1 MFEAT
6 GGGGGAGMS
15 EATGGGGGAVGGIF
29 SGSGGRSCK
38 DTGAGPS
45 EGAIP
50 SSSCLPLNIVL
61 SLHLTA
67 AFFFFSLLPVP
78 GLGTGGEGETS
89 SFFGGSG
96 GSGRSSFGGKGG
108 SSLSEM
114 DGSWGSGLPLILVM
128 AAPVSGSFGGRGG
141 IALPLSSLELLPL
154 CGSCGGAVS
163 LLPPS
168 VSSLGGSGGRDRNGE
183 IASSSSFGGRGGSA
197 RVAVALL
204 LGCCLSVS
212 ELCLVGGGS
221 CFLLPSGEELSGGL
235 CSESGGFFSASLP
248 GGTGRGLLCILFCL
262 LGEDTPG
269 GMVLAR

>member
-15 EATGGGGGAVGGIF
+15 EATGGAVGGIF

-204 LGCCLSVS
+204 LGCCLAVS